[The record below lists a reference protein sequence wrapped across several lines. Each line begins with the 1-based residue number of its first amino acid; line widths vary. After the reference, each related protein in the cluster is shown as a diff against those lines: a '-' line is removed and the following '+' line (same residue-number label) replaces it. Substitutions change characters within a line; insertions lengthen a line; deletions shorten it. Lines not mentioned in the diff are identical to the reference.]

1 MKEISIKELSQKT
14 GLLYSQI
21 YLLIKKNALKSVK
34 KVKVGKK
41 FYYLFDEDKVIKE
54 LEDLKNNNV
63 FQPVKTNIR
72 INLRKI

>member
-1 MKEISIKELSQKT
+1 MKEISIKELAQKT

-34 KVKVGKK
+34 KVRVGKK
-41 FYYLFDEDKVIKE
+41 FYYLFDEDEVIKE